1 MGQLRSLSDT
11 GMEVIRKIDKRL
23 KEMETQERIKMG
35 TFAFLQD
42 RDSSPYRISTSSPY
56 IGNRDEGS

>member
-1 MGQLRSLSDT
+1 MQ
-11 GMEVIRKIDKRL
+11 VIEMIDERL
-23 KEMETQERIKMG
+23 KKMETQERIKMG